1 MKSLKFIACLLL
13 VIILVVPMFA
23 SAETE
28 SKTSLQICYRY
39 EGTPCANLAIYT
51 YQIAYQEA
59 NGTFELTK
67 PFDEYPIT
75 IYDITNQSEWKTIT
89 ATLASYIVADGLS
102 TPLSG
107 TTNSEGNILFAD
119 LEPGMY
125 LTLAVQTKLG
135 ETTVSFYDF
144 ISVISQDASENPVV
158 AYPKFEAYTPKITE
172 YKVVKQ
178 WRDIGFESFRPKSI
192 QVDILKDGD
201 LFTSQILSADN
212 NWCYRWTANDDGSR
226 WQVVE
231 RFVSDGYTVSNTY
244 RDGVFMIVNTYKS
257 DSPEQP
263 QTGDQSSL
271 MPYVVGLCGSGCLL
285 LLLGVWRKR
294 KAQ

>member
-13 VIILVVPMFA
+13 VLILVVPMFA
-23 SAETE
+23 SAETA
-28 SKTSLQICYRY
+28 SKTTLQISYRY
-39 EGTPCANLAIYT
+39 EDTPCVDLDIYT

-59 NGTFELTK
+59 NGTFELAT
-67 PFDEYPIT
+67 PFDEYPVT
-75 IYDITNQSEWKTIT
+75 IYDITNQDEWKTIT
-89 ATLASYIVADGLS
+89 STLASYIVADQIN
-102 TPLSG
+102 TPLNG
-107 TTNSEGNILFAD
+107 TTNSEGNVFFSD

-125 LTLAVQTKLG
+125 LTLAVQTQLG

-144 ISVISQDASENPVV
+144 ITVISRGVSENPVV
-158 AYPKFEAYTPKITE
+158 AYPKFEAETPKITE

-178 WRDIGFESFRPKSI
+178 WRDIGFESFRPQSI

-201 LFTSQILSADN
+201 LFTSQTLSAAN
-212 NWCYRWTANDDGSR
+212 NWCYRWTASDDGSR

-231 RFVSDGYTVSNTY
+231 RFVSDGYTVSNSY

-257 DSPEQP
+257 NSPEQP

-271 MPYVVGLCGSGCLL
+271 VPYVAGLCSSGCLL

-294 KAQ
+294 KGQ